1 MKRNKFKPKDYKIVD
16 VCKKCGNQLP
26 KYSPHHFLCK
36 TCWEE
41 RQLAKGNLA
50 LLGGVK

>member
-1 MKRNKFKPKDYKIVD
+1 MKRRGNNLRDYKVVT

-36 TCWEE
+36 RCWEE
-41 RQLAKGNLA
+41 RQFAKGNLA